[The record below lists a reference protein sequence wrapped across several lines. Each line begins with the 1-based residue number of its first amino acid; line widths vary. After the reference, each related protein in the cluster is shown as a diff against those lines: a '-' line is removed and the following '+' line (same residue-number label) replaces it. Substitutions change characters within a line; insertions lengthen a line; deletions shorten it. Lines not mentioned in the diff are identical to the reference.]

1 MGKNKIDETRYIE
14 LNIPQEMMVETAEII
29 EENEIDAT
37 IVGKT
42 EDEDSITVGF
52 DYSPNQRESI
62 MEILELIEDHNSD
75 EGEEEEEET
84 EED

>member
-1 MGKNKIDETRYIE
+1 MGKKKIDETRYIE